1 MNNNKLLPI
10 CNMQE
15 LNEFQLEAQDLVFN
29 GQCTAYYAVVIYKE
43 DEIIYVQNKKIVFS
57 DRLFELIF
65 YVANA
70 GSKGIKGQNLA
81 NKMQLV
87 YKDVYQYKD
96 RVNNYKKYRAVI
108 DKDLIVIDEK
118 NYWHLNVNY
127 NNQGL
132 LII

>member
-1 MNNNKLLPI
+1 MNNKLLPV
-10 CNMQE
+10 CNIQE
-15 LNEFQLEAQDLVFN
+15 LNEFQLETNDLISN
-29 GQCTAYYAVVIYKE
+29 GQCIAYYAVVIYKE
-43 DEIIYVQNKKIVFS
+43 DEIIYVQNNRVAFS
-57 DRLFELIF
+57 DRLFELILH
-65 YVANA
+65 VANA
-70 GSKGIKGQNLA
+70 GSKGIKGQHLA
-81 NKMQLV
+81 DKMQLI

-127 NNQGL
+127 NHQGL

>member
-1 MNNNKLLPI
+1 
-10 CNMQE
+10 
-15 LNEFQLEAQDLVFN
+15 
-29 GQCTAYYAVVIYKE
+29 
-43 DEIIYVQNKKIVFS
+43 
-57 DRLFELIF
+57 
-65 YVANA
+65 
-70 GSKGIKGQNLA
+70 
-81 NKMQLV
+81 MQLI

-127 NNQGL
+127 NHQGL

>member
-1 MNNNKLLPI
+1 MNNKLLPV
-10 CNMQE
+10 CNIQE
-15 LNEFQLEAQDLVFN
+15 LNEFQLETNDLIAN

-43 DEIIYVQNKKIVFS
+43 DEIIYVQNNRVAFS
-57 DRLFELIF
+57 DRWFELILH
-65 YVANA
+65 VANA
-70 GSKGIKGQNLA
+70 RSIGIKGQHLA
-81 NKMQLV
+81 DKMQLI

-127 NNQGL
+127 NHQGL

>member
-1 MNNNKLLPI
+1 MNDKLLPI
-10 CNMQE
+10 CNIQE
-15 LNEFQLEAQDLVFN
+15 LKDLQLETQDLISN
-29 GQCTAYYAVVIYKE
+29 GQCTAYYAVVIYKK
-43 DEIIYVQNKKIVFS
+43 DEIIYVQNHRVVFS
-57 DRLFELIF
+57 DRLFELIL
-65 YVANA
+65 YIAIA
-70 GSKGIKGQNLA
+70 GHKGIKGQNLA
-81 NKMQLV
+81 NKMQLS

-96 RVNNYKKYRAVI
+96 RVNNYKKYRVVI